1 MSSQS
6 DSLHGSTLPSERT
19 FGFVFT
25 GIFLIVSAYLWS
37 QDSKTT
43 TIQIFLVLALV
54 FFVFALLM
62 PVALRPLNKAWY
74 KLGLLMGRVVS
85 PIVLGILFF
94 ILISPIAIVMR
105 LAGRDPLKLRKQDVQ
120 SHWIDRAPP
129 GPESTSF
136 KDQF

>member
-1 MSSQS
+1 MSSHP

-25 GIFLIVSAYLWS
+25 GIFLIVAGYLWLY
-37 QDSKTT
+37 DGKPLA
-43 TIQIFLVLALV
+43 IQAFLVLAAAFLA
-54 FFVFALLM
+54 FTLFM
-62 PVALRPLNKAWY
+62 PIALRPLNKAWY

-94 ILISPIAIVMR
+94 ILITPIAIVMR

-129 GPESTSF
+129 GPAPTSF

>member
-1 MSSQS
+1 MSSQP

-25 GIFLIVSAYLWS
+25 GIFLIVAGYLWY
-37 QDSKTT
+37 QDGKPLAV
-43 TIQIFLVLALV
+43 QVFLVLAV
-54 FFVFALLM
+54 AFFAFALLM
-62 PVALRPLNKAWY
+62 PIVLRPFNKAWY
-74 KLGLLMGRVVS
+74 KLGLLMGRIVS

-129 GPESTSF
+129 GPSSESF

>member
-6 DSLHGSTLPSERT
+6 NSLHGSTLPSERT
-19 FGFVFT
+19 FGWVFT
-25 GIFLIVSAYLWS
+25 GIFLIIAGYLWYY
-37 QDSKTT
+37 DGKPLA
-43 TIQIFLVLALV
+43 IQIFLVLAV
-54 FFVFALLM
+54 TFFAFALFM
-62 PVALRPLNKAWY
+62 PIVLRPFNKAWY

-105 LAGRDPLKLRKQDVQ
+105 LAGRDALKLRKQNVQ

-129 GPESTSF
+129 GPSSDSF
-136 KDQF
+136 KEQF

>member
-1 MSSQS
+1 MSSQP

-25 GIFLIVSAYLWS
+25 GIFLIVAGYLWLY
-37 QDSKTT
+37 DGKPVA
-43 TIQIFLVLALV
+43 IQVFLVLAAAFLA
-54 FFVFALLM
+54 FTLFM
-62 PVALRPLNKAWY
+62 PIALRPLNKAWY

-94 ILISPIAIVMR
+94 ILITPIAIVMR

-129 GPESTSF
+129 GPAPTSF

>member
-54 FFVFALLM
+54 FLALALLM

-129 GPESTSF
+129 GPESASF

>member
-1 MSSQS
+1 MSSHS

-25 GIFLIVSAYLWS
+25 GIFLIIAGYLWYH
-37 QDSKTT
+37 DGRPLA
-43 TIQIFLVLALV
+43 IQIFLVLAV
-54 FFVFALLM
+54 AFSAFALFM
-62 PVALRPLNKAWY
+62 PIVLRPLNKAWY

-105 LAGRDPLKLRKQDVQ
+105 LAGRDALKLRKQNVQ

-129 GPESTSF
+129 GPSSDSF
-136 KDQF
+136 KEQF